1 MQWKGKADT
10 NYEAQNFVGIESDGA
25 ALKGVIQ
32 DLMYNGIRK
41 ETTVV
46 LVLEGNQA
54 QEIEKHKGGHVD
66 LCIKKF
72 RKGRSLDAN
81 AYYWTLCD
89 KLAPFVN
96 LSKEEIYRNHI
107 KNIGGNNDM
116 VCVQNKGVDNLCSG
130 WRKNGIGWVT
140 ETMPS
145 KLEGCTNVVLYYGSS
160 TYDTEQMSRLIDLCV
175 QDCKAV
181 GIETMTPQ
189 ELEALVERW
198 GA

>member
-1 MQWKGKADT
+1 M
-10 NYEAQNFVGIESDGA
+10 
-25 ALKGVIQ
+25 KGVIQ

-66 LCIKKF
+66 LSIKKF
-72 RKGRSLDAN
+72 RKDRSVDAN
-81 AYYWTLCD
+81 RYFWVLCD
-89 KLAPFVN
+89 KLAATTNVP
-96 LSKEEIYRNHI
+96 KEEIYRSYI

-116 VCVQNKGVDNLCSG
+116 VCVRNKGVENLCNG

>member
-1 MQWKGKADT
+1 M
-10 NYEAQNFVGIESDGA
+10 
-25 ALKGVIQ
+25 KGVIQ
-32 DLMYNGIRK
+32 DLMYNVIRK

-116 VCVQNKGVDNLCSG
+116 VCVQNKGVENLCSG
-130 WRKNGIGWVT
+130 WQKNGIGWVT

-160 TYDTEQMSRLIDLCV
+160 TYDTAQMSRLIDLCV

-181 GIETMTPQ
+181 GIETMTPA

>member
-1 MQWKGKADT
+1 M
-10 NYEAQNFVGIESDGA
+10 
-25 ALKGVIQ
+25 KGVIQ

-130 WRKNGIGWVT
+130 WQKNGIGWVT